1 MVNLPSV
8 RHLLHLVA
16 LADHAHF
23 GHAAAACHVTQ
34 STLSAS
40 IKELEA
46 TLEAGLVDRTKRSV
60 VLTPLGLETAHRAR
74 RIIGA
79 MEELAGAARAARE
92 PLSGTVHMG
101 VIPTVGPYLL
111 PQVLPRLRRSYCQLR
126 LYLVEDLTARLVEA
140 LHQGKLDVVLLA
152 LPCDCGAVETT
163 ILFEDPFLVALP
175 KGHAL
180 LNEDPI
186 TPQHL
191 LCEELLLL
199 KDGHCL
205 REHALTACSFTGRQ
219 RTEAFEATS
228 LATLVQMA
236 DNGFGAT
243 LLPVLAV
250 DAGLLRGTGL
260 VTKPFVSNNSAR
272 QIGLVWRKGTGRR
285 HEFLLLAQE
294 LAHRGTKRA
303 AAESGARQPG
313 S

>member
-1 MVNLPSV
+1 MPDAVPRSPIMGLEFRPVQRHILMRLIGNFDGKPAFGAPSLTFGGSCRSCAFRSRGGGLPCDPVYFEREHQGTRSHT
-8 RHLLHLVA
+8 RSRTGRPH
-16 LADHAHF
+16 
-23 GHAAAACHVTQ
+23 
-34 STLSAS
+34 
-40 IKELEA
+40 E
-46 TLEAGLVDRTKRSV
+46 TKRCANAAW
-60 VLTPLGLETAHRAR
+60 PQTAHRAR

-140 LHQGKLDVVLLA
+140 PHQGKLDVVLLA

-250 DAGLLRGTGL
+250 DACSS
-260 VTKPFVSNNSAR
+260 P
-272 QIGLVWRKGTGRR
+272 
-285 HEFLLLAQE
+285 
-294 LAHRGTKRA
+294 
-303 AAESGARQPG
+303 GAPVL
-313 S
+313 